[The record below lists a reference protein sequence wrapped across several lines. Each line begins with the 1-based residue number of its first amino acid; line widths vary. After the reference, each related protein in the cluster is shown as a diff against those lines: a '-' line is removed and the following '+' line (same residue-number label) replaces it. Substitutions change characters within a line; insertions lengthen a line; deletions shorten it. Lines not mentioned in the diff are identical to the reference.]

1 MNIKHSI
8 FITAGI
14 TLIFFGNISIAADTH
29 LTEAIKHTELALQ
42 STEVKSIAQH
52 MEEAKT
58 HSEAAQSEQAVD
70 SHLNEGIKKLDEA
83 VKESQLGAAELAKKA
98 AQEALAHLKQ
108 ASTGK

>member
-1 MNIKHSI
+1 MIIKNSLLAGQLIGLFFFCTVI
-8 FITAGI
+8 F
-14 TLIFFGNISIAADTH
+14 AAESH
-29 LTEAIKHTELALQ
+29 LNEAIKHTEMALQ

-58 HSEAAQSEQAVD
+58 HSEAAQSEQTAD

-98 AQEALAHLKQ
+98 AQEALTHLKQ
-108 ASTGK
+108 VSATE

>member
-1 MNIKHSI
+1 MITKNSI
-8 FITAGI
+8 LSTF
-14 TLIFFGNISIAADTH
+14 LIGLFFCCTVAVADETH
-29 LTEAIKHTELALQ
+29 LNEAIKHTEQALQ
-42 STEVKSIAQH
+42 STEVKLIAQH

-58 HSEAAQSEQAVD
+58 HSEAAQSEQAAD

-108 ASTGK
+108 ASTAK